1 MRIYIGNC
9 SYETSEEDLRQP
21 FQAYGQIE
29 EVMLVT
35 DRYTGRSKGFAF
47 VEMPTAAEATAAIKA
62 LNGRDLAGRKLT
74 VNEARPRTES
84 RGDGGGRGF
93 SGDQSGRDSWGSSGR
108 DDWQGR

>member
-9 SYETSEEDLRQP
+9 SYETSEEDLRQT

-47 VEMPTAAEATAAIKA
+47 VEMPTAAEATAAIEA

-84 RGDGGGRGF
+84 RGDGGGRAF
-93 SGDQSGRDSWGSSGR
+93 SGDRSGRDSWGSSGR
-108 DDWQGR
+108 DD